1 VLHCNHGVSRS
12 VALGVLYLMYVENL
26 TETQALERII
36 KVRPVARPNFGFI
49 VQLQEWRERVFS
61 C

>member
-1 VLHCNHGVSRS
+1 
-12 VALGVLYLMYVENL
+12 VLYLMYVENL
-26 TETQALERII
+26 TETQALERIV

-49 VQLQEWRERVFS
+49 VQLQEWRERVFT